1 MKAQAYI
8 VRTFGFLL
16 FTFFLLLGSVT
27 TVHAQF
33 DTATV
38 LGVVNDTNGGVVPNA
53 TVTLKNIQTGTV
65 ATAKSDESGNYQFTG
80 VKIGT
85 YQVTAEATGFSTAVT
100 DNVEATVNARQRID
114 LTLSAGAVTETVN
127 VSAASPLLE
136 SASSERG
143 QVISRE
149 QIVNLPLNGR
159 AYADL
164 ALLSPGVRRSNLNNN
179 SSGGR
184 DASFN
189 VNGLRSSLNNFVL
202 DGVDNNSYGTSN
214 QGFSNQVVQAS
225 PDAVAEFKVQTDNY
239 SAEFGRAGGAII
251 NTSIR
256 SGTNEFHGT
265 LYDFIRNT
273 KLNATGFFKPRSG
286 EKPVLIQNQFGGT
299 FGGPISIPGLYNG
312 KDRTFFFMDYE
323 GFRRITRAPD
333 FAVVPTLEQ
342 RQGIFRT
349 ATGAPLPIRNPFTN
363 VVYSDGIIPRDQITA
378 FSQLVFAQLPAPNRT
393 SGVLGIAE
401 NFVNSPRSKFYN
413 DKGDVKIDHTINTH
427 LTVFARGSMRKV
439 NNFEAP
445 VIPLPLGSP
454 ANANV
459 RILNQQL
466 AGGVT
471 YTTGSNSVI
480 EFRLGI
486 SRSQAG
492 KTPPGLGSANARQ
505 TYGITGLPEDPAL
518 AGGLYTQQITG
529 FVQLGRQESNPQ
541 YQNPTVVN
549 PRINYSFLIG
559 RHSLKTGYEYQSI
572 HTDVQDVQPL
582 YGTDTYGGQ
591 FSRPAGTVTLPNGT
605 TAPRP
610 DASNNFNVADFLFGA
625 RSQYRLTNPF
635 IAHYRQSM
643 HFAYI
648 QDDFNLNQKLTLNLG
663 LRYDF
668 ATPQYERDNRLSN
681 FDPTTNTIL
690 LARSGSLYDRALVD
704 PDRNNFGPRLGFAYT
719 PTPRTVIRGGY
730 GLSYVHFNRLG
741 GENLLAL
748 NGPQVVGATVSQSL
762 PSATNP
768 ICTGNNFLGCFRPTQ
783 AGYPTGLV
791 DPATFT
797 PLTARIN
804 YTPRDT
810 RTTYVQSYHV
820 SIQRELVRNLLLD
833 VAYVGNVTR
842 NLIIL
847 GDFNQARPNNAT
859 DPAAGTPLQARRPI
873 PGFSFIQSSFAGGRA
888 NYNALQI
895 KLERRFSKGLFFLNS
910 FTFSKAID
918 NAPGHLETSAGDN
931 SRINIR
937 NLASERGLSLYDQPV
952 NNTTSVVF
960 DLPFGKGRR
969 FGSNAPRLVDTVLG
983 GFRMTLINTATSGQV
998 GNLTYSLPS
1007 ANQVSTVLS
1016 YRPNIVGDLVIPSG
1030 QRTPNNYINGNAV
1043 AIPTDRSQPFGNAG
1057 RNIIRGPAFFQ
1068 TDLGLHKQF
1077 PLFSETTRL
1086 EFRAEAF
1093 NIFNHTNF
1101 TLPDLNVSNITRDSS
1116 GSAIGGTFGTFR
1128 PGSTFPAREIQFALK
1143 LYF

>member
-1 MKAQAYI
+1 M

-16 FTFFLLLGSVT
+16 LTFLLLLGNVT

-38 LGVVNDTNGGVVPNA
+38 LGTVNDTNGGAVPNA
-53 TVTLKNIQTGTV
+53 TMTLKNVQTGTV
-65 ATAKSDESGNYQFTG
+65 ATTTSDESGNYQFTG

-85 YQVTAEATGFSTAVT
+85 YQVTAEAQGFSTTVAE
-100 DNVEATVNARQRID
+100 NVEATVNARQRID
-114 LTLSAGAVTETVN
+114 LTLSAGAITETIN
-127 VSAASPLLE
+127 VTASSTLLE

-143 QVISRE
+143 QVITRE

-164 ALLSPGVRRSNLNNN
+164 ALLSPGVRKSVLNNAG
-179 SSGGR
+179 SGGR

-265 LYDFIRNT
+265 VYDFVRNT
-273 KLNATGFFKPRSG
+273 ALNATGFFKPRGG

-299 FGGPISIPGLYNG
+299 FGGPVSIPGLYSG
-312 KDRTFFFMDYE
+312 KDRTFFFVDYE
-323 GFRRITRAPD
+323 GFRRITKALA
-333 FAVVPTLEQ
+333 FVTVPTLEQ
-342 RQGIFRT
+342 RQGIFRN
-349 ATGAPLPIRNPFTN
+349 AQGGPIPIRNPFTN
-363 VVYSDGIIPRDQITA
+363 VDYADGIIPQNLRTT
-378 FSQLVFAQLPAPNRT
+378 FSQQVFAQLPAPNRAA
-393 SGVLGIAE
+393 GVLGISE
-401 NFVNSPRSKFYN
+401 NYENLPRSKFYN
-413 DKGDVKIDHTINTH
+413 DKGDVKIDHTFNTR
-427 LTVFARGSMRKV
+427 LSVFARGSMRKV

-445 VIPLPLGSP
+445 TIPLPLGNP

-459 RILNQQL
+459 RIINQQIV
-466 AGGVT
+466 GGLT
-471 YTTGSNSVI
+471 YTLGSNSVL
-480 EFRLGI
+480 EFRLGV
-486 SRSQAG
+486 SRTEAG
-492 KTPPGLGSANARQ
+492 KTPPGLGSATAREL
-505 TYGITGLPEDPAL
+505 YGITGLPEDPTIS
-518 AGGLYTQQITG
+518 GGLYTQQIAG
-529 FVQLGRQESNPQ
+529 FTDLGRQNSNPQ

-549 PRINYSFLIG
+549 PRINYSFLIN

-572 HTDVQDVQPL
+572 NTDVQDVQPL
-582 YGTDTYGGQ
+582 YGQDGYSGN
-591 FSRPAGTVTLPNGT
+591 FSRPANVS
-605 TAPRP
+605 A
-610 DASNNFNVADFLFGA
+610 ANNLYNVADFIFGA
-625 RSQYRLTNPF
+625 RSQYALTSPF
-635 IAHYRQSM
+635 IAHYRQRM

-648 QDDFNLNQKLTLNLG
+648 QDDFTLNSKLTFNLG

-668 ATPQYERDNRLSN
+668 ATPQYERDNLLSN
-681 FDPTTNTIL
+681 YDPETNTIL
-690 LARSGSLYDRALVD
+690 QARSGSLYDRALVD
-704 PDRNNFGPRLGFAYT
+704 PDHNNFGPRLGFAYT

-748 NGPQVVGATVSQSL
+748 NGPHVVGATVAQQPSQGL
-762 PSATNP
+762 
-768 ICTGNNFLGCFRPTQ
+768 CTGDNFLGCFRPTQ
-783 AGYPTGLV
+783 NGYPTGLV
-791 DPATFT
+791 DTSRFT
-797 PLTARIN
+797 PLTARVN

-810 RTTYVQSYHV
+810 KSTYVQSYHISV
-820 SIQRELVRNLLLD
+820 QRELIPNLLLD

-847 GDFNQARPNNAT
+847 ADFNQARPNNAS
-859 DPAAGTPLQARRPI
+859 DPAAGTPLQTRRPI
-873 PGFSFIQSSFAGGRA
+873 PDFSFIQASYAGGRA

-895 KLERRFSKGLFFLNS
+895 KLERRFSEGLYLLNS

-918 NAPGHLETSAGDN
+918 NAPGHLETSSGDN
-931 SRINIR
+931 SRVNIR
-937 NLASERGLSLYDQPV
+937 DLASERGLSNYDQPI

-969 FGSNAPRLVDTVLG
+969 FGSDAARIVDAVLG
-983 GFRMTLINTATSGQV
+983 GFRLTLINTMTSGQI
-998 GNLTYSLPS
+998 GNLTYNAP
-1007 ANQVSTVLS
+1007 AAFQVSTVLS
-1016 YRPNIVGDLVIPSG
+1016 YRPNIIGDLVVPSD
-1030 QRTPNNYINGNAV
+1030 QRTPDNYLNRNAV
-1043 AIPTDRSQPFGNAG
+1043 AIPTNRSQPFGSAG
-1057 RNIIRGPAFFQ
+1057 RNTVRGPAFFQ
-1068 TDLGLHKQF
+1068 SDLGLHKQF
-1077 PLFSETTRL
+1077 PLFNETTRL

-1093 NIFNHTNF
+1093 NLFNHSNFAAPDTNA
-1101 TLPDLNVSNITRDSS
+1101 SNITRDVS
-1116 GSAIGGTFGTFR
+1116 GNVIGGTFGTLR
-1128 PGSTFPAREIQFALK
+1128 TAFPAREIQFALK

>member
-1 MKAQAYI
+1 MKAQLYI
-8 VRTFGFLL
+8 ARTFGFLL
-16 FTFFLLLGSVT
+16 FSFLLLFGNVLS
-27 TVHAQF
+27 VHAQF

-38 LGVVNDTNGGVVPNA
+38 LGAVNDSNGGAVPNA
-53 TVTLKNIQTGTV
+53 AVTLKNIQTGTV
-65 ATAKSDESGNYQFTG
+65 ATTKTDESGNYQFTG

-85 YQVTAEATGFSTAVT
+85 YQVTAEAQGFSTAVVE
-100 DNVEATVNARQRID
+100 NVEATVNARQRTD
-114 LTLSAGAVTETVN
+114 LTLSAGAVTETVT
-127 VSAASPLLE
+127 VLATTPLLE
-136 SASSERG
+136 TASSERG

-239 SAEFGRAGGAII
+239 SAEYGRAGGAII

-256 SGTNEFHGT
+256 SGTNDFHGT

-333 FAVVPTLEQ
+333 FAIVPTLEQ

-349 ATGAPLPIRNPFTN
+349 ATGAPLAIRNPFTN
-363 VVYSDGIIPRDQITA
+363 VVYADGVIPQNQITA

-427 LTVFARGSMRKV
+427 LSVFARGSMRKV

-459 RILNQQL
+459 RILNQQI

-471 YTTGSNSVI
+471 YTTSANSVL

-505 TYGITGLPEDPAL
+505 LFGITGLPEDPAL
-518 AGGLYTQQITG
+518 AGGLYTQIITG
-529 FVQLGRQESNPQ
+529 FVQLGRQNSNPQ
-541 YQNPTVVN
+541 FQNPTVVD
-549 PRINYSFLIG
+549 PRISYSFLLG

-572 HTDVQDVQPL
+572 NTDVQDVQPL
-582 YGTDTYGGQ
+582 YGTDTYNGQ
-591 FSRPAGTVTLPNGT
+591 FSRPATGSS
-605 TAPRP
+605 A
-610 DASNNFNVADFLFGA
+610 NNLYNVADFLFGA
-625 RSQYRLTNPF
+625 RAQYQLASPF
-635 IAHYRQSM
+635 IAHYRQRM

-648 QDDFNLNQKLTLNLG
+648 QDDFNVNQKLTLNLG

-681 FDPTTNTIL
+681 FDPATNSIL

-748 NGPQVVGATVSQSL
+748 NGPQVVIASVSNLASQPL
-762 PSATNP
+762 
-768 ICTGNNFLGCFRPTQ
+768 CTGNNFLNCFRPTP
-783 AGYPTGLV
+783 AGYPTGLT
-791 DPATFT
+791 DAATFS
-797 PLTARIN
+797 PLTAKIN
-804 YTPRDT
+804 STPRNT
-810 RTTYVQSYHV
+810 PTTYVQSYHV

-847 GDFNQARPNNAT
+847 GDLNQARPNNAT
-859 DPAAGTPLQARRPI
+859 DPAGGTSLQARRPI
-873 PGFSFIQSSFAGGRA
+873 PGFSSIQSSFAGGRA
-888 NYNALQI
+888 NYNALQV

-910 FTFSKAID
+910 FTFSKTID
-918 NAPGHLETSAGDN
+918 NAPGHLETSANDN

-937 NLASERGLSLYDQPV
+937 NLASERALSNYDQPV
-952 NNTTSVVF
+952 NNTTSVVY

-983 GFRMTLINTATSGQV
+983 GFRLTLINTATSGQV
-998 GNLTYSLPS
+998 GNLIYNAP
-1007 ANQVSTVLS
+1007 AAFQVTSTLGLS
-1016 YRPNIVGDLVIPSG
+1016 YRPNIVGDVTLPSG
-1030 QRTPNNYINGNAV
+1030 QRSPDRYLNGNGV

-1101 TLPDLNVSNITRDSS
+1101 TLPDLNVSNITRDST
-1116 GSAIGGTFGTFR
+1116 GNAIGGTFGTFR
-1128 PGSTFPAREIQFALK
+1128 PGSAFPAREIQFALK

>member
-16 FTFFLLLGSVT
+16 FTFLLLLGNVT
-27 TVHAQF
+27 NVHAQF

-38 LGVVNDTNGGVVPNA
+38 LGAINDANGGAVPNA
-53 TVTLKNIQTGTV
+53 TVTLKNVQTGIV
-65 ATAKSDESGNYQFTG
+65 ATAKTDESGNYQFTG

-85 YQVTAEATGFSTAVT
+85 YQVTAEAQGFSTAIAE
-100 DNVEATVNARQRID
+100 NVEATVNARQRID
-114 LTLSAGAVTETVN
+114 LTLSAGAVTETVT
-127 VSAASPLLE
+127 VSGATPLLE

-164 ALLSPGVRRSNLNNN
+164 ALLSPGVRKSNLNNN

-265 LYDFIRNT
+265 VYDFIRNT
-273 KLNATGFFKPRSG
+273 SLNATGFFKPRSG
-286 EKPVLIQNQFGGT
+286 EKPVLIQNQYGGT

-312 KDRTFFFMDYE
+312 KDRTFFFVDYE

-333 FAVVPTLEQ
+333 FAIVPTLEQ

-349 ATGAPLPIRNPFTN
+349 LTGAPLPIRNPFTN
-363 VVYSDGIIPRDQITA
+363 VVYTNGIIPQDQITA

-413 DKGDVKIDHTINTH
+413 DKGDVKIDHTFNTH

-459 RILNQQL
+459 RILNQQI
-466 AGGVT
+466 AGGLT
-471 YTTGSNSVI
+471 YTTGSNSVL
-480 EFRLGI
+480 EFRLGV
-486 SRSQAG
+486 SRSRAG

-505 TYGITGLPEDPAL
+505 LYGITGLPEDPAL
-518 AGGLYTQQITG
+518 AGGLYTQNITG
-529 FVQLGRQESNPQ
+529 FVQLGRQNSNPQ
-541 YQNPTVVN
+541 FQNPTVVD
-549 PRINYSFLIG
+549 PRINYSFLLG

-572 HTDVQDVQPL
+572 NTDVQDVQPL
-582 YGTDTYGGQ
+582 YGTDNYAGQ
-591 FSRPAGTVTLPNGT
+591 FSRPTGVVTLPNGT

-610 DASNNFNVADFLFGA
+610 DASISFNVADFLFGA
-625 RSQYRLTNPF
+625 RSSYQLTNPF
-635 IAHYRQSM
+635 IAHYRQRM

-648 QDDFNLNQKLTLNLG
+648 QDDFNVNQKLTLNLG

-681 FDPTTNTIL
+681 YDPATNSIL

-719 PTPRTVIRGGY
+719 PTQRTVIRGGY

-748 NGPQVVGATVSQSL
+748 NGPQVVGATVSQL
-762 PSATNP
+762 PSQAL
-768 ICTGNNFLGCFRPTQ
+768 CTGNNFLGCFRPTPS
-783 AGYPTGLV
+783 GYPAGLV

-810 RTTYVQSYHV
+810 RTTYVQSYHI

-833 VAYVGNVTR
+833 VAYVGNITR

-859 DPAAGTPLQARRPI
+859 DPPIGTPLQARRPI

-888 NYNALQI
+888 NYNALQV

-937 NLASERGLSLYDQPV
+937 NLASERALSNYDQPV
-952 NNTTSVVF
+952 NNTTSVVY

-969 FGSNAPRLVDTVLG
+969 FGSNAPRLVDAVLG
-983 GFRMTLINTATSGQV
+983 GFRMTLINTATSGQI
-998 GNLTYSLPS
+998 GNLTYNLPS
-1007 ANQVSTVLS
+1007 SNQVSTVLS
-1016 YRPNIVGDLVIPSG
+1016 YRPNIIGDIVLPSD
-1030 QRTPNNYINGNAV
+1030 QRSPDRYLNAGGI
-1043 AIPTDRSQPFGNAG
+1043 AIPDRSQPFGSAG

-1077 PLFSETTRL
+1077 PLWNETTRL
-1086 EFRAEAF
+1086 ELRAEAF
-1093 NIFNHTNF
+1093 NLFNHTNF
-1101 TLPDLNVSNITRDSS
+1101 TLPDLNISN
-1116 GSAIGGTFGTFR
+1116 AAFGTFR

>member
-8 VRTFGFLL
+8 VRTFGFLS
-16 FTFFLLLGSVT
+16 FTFLLLLGIVT

-38 LGVVNDTNGGVVPNA
+38 LGAVSDTNSGAVPNA
-53 TVTLKNIQTGTV
+53 TVTLKNVQTGTV
-65 ATAKSDESGNYQFTG
+65 GTTKTDESGNYQFTG

-85 YQVTAEATGFSTAVT
+85 YQVKAEAQGFSTTVAE
-100 DNVEATVNARQRID
+100 DVEATVNARQRID
-114 LTLSAGAVTETVN
+114 LTLSAGAVTETVS
-127 VSAASPLLE
+127 VTVGTPLLE

-149 QIVNLPLNGR
+149 QIINLPLNGR

-164 ALLSPGVRRSNLNNN
+164 ALLSPGVRKSNLNNAG
-179 SSGGR
+179 SGGR

-256 SGTNEFHGT
+256 SGTNDFHGT
-265 LYDFIRNT
+265 IYNFIRNT
-273 KLNATGFFKPRSG
+273 SLNATGFFKPRSG
-286 EKPVLIQNQFGGT
+286 VKPVLIQNQFGFT
-299 FGGPISIPGLYNG
+299 FGGPISIPKLYNG

-323 GFRRITRAPD
+323 GFRRITKALE
-333 FAVVPTLEQ
+333 FATVPTLEQ
-342 RQGIFRT
+342 RQGIFRN
-349 ATGAPLPIRNPFTN
+349 AQGQPLAIRNPYTN
-363 VVYSDGIIPRDQITA
+363 VVYADGIIPQNVRTM
-378 FSQLVFAQLPAPNRT
+378 FSQQVFAQLPAPNR
-393 SGVLGIAE
+393 SLGVLGINDNFE
-401 NFVNSPRSKFYN
+401 NAPRSKFYN
-413 DKGDVKIDHTINTH
+413 DKGDIKIDHTINTH
-427 LTVFARGSMRKV
+427 ISVFARGSMRKV

-445 VIPLPLGSP
+445 IIPLPLGSP

-459 RILNQQL
+459 RILNQQIV
-466 AGGVT
+466 GGLT
-471 YTTGSNSVI
+471 YTLGSNSVL

-492 KTPPGLGSANARQ
+492 KTPPGLGSATAREL
-505 TYGITGLPEDPAL
+505 YGITGLPEDPTIS
-518 AGGLYTQQITG
+518 GGLYTQQISG
-529 FVQLGRQESNPQ
+529 FSQLGRQESNPQ

-549 PRINYSFLIG
+549 PRINYSYLLG

-572 HTDVQDVQPL
+572 NTDVQDVQPL

-591 FSRPAGTVTLPNGT
+591 FSRPANVSAT
-605 TAPRP
+605 
-610 DASNNFNVADFLFGA
+610 NNIYNIADFIFGA

-635 IAHYRQSM
+635 IAHYRQRM

-648 QDDFNLNQKLTLNLG
+648 QDDFNVNSKLTLNLG

-681 FDPTTNTIL
+681 YDPETNTIL
-690 LARSGSLYDRALVD
+690 QALSGSLYDRALVD

-748 NGPQVVGATVSQSL
+748 NGPQVIGATVAQQPSQGVC
-762 PSATNP
+762 A
-768 ICTGNNFLGCFRPTQ
+768 GDNFLGCFRPTQ
-783 AGYPTGLV
+783 NGYPTGLV
-791 DPATFT
+791 DPSRFT

-804 YTPRDT
+804 YTPRNT
-810 RTTYVQSYHV
+810 PTTYVQSYHISV
-820 SIQRELVRNLLLD
+820 QRELVRNLLID

-847 GDFNQARPNNAT
+847 GDFNQARPNNAS

-873 PGFSFIQSSFAGGRA
+873 PGFSFIQASYAGGEA

-895 KLERRFSKGLFFLNS
+895 KLERRFSEGLYLLNS

-918 NAPGHLETSAGDN
+918 NAPGHLETSSGDN

-937 NLASERGLSLYDQPV
+937 NLASERGLSNYDQPI
-952 NNTTSVVF
+952 NNTTSVVYE
-960 DLPFGKGRR
+960 LPYGKGRR
-969 FGSNAPRLVDTVLG
+969 FGNSAPRIVDAVLG
-983 GFRMTLINTATSGQV
+983 GWRLTLINTMTSGQV
-998 GNLTYSLPS
+998 GNLTYSAPS
-1007 ANQVSTVLS
+1007 AFQVSTVLS
-1016 YRPNIVGDLVIPSG
+1016 FRPNIIGDLVVPSG
-1030 QRTPNNYINGNAV
+1030 QRTPDNYLNGNAV
-1043 AIPTDRSQPFGNAG
+1043 AIPTDRSQPFGSAG
-1057 RNIIRGPAFFQ
+1057 RNIVRGPAFFQ
-1068 TDLGLHKQF
+1068 SDLGLHKQF
-1077 PLFSETTRL
+1077 PLFNETTRL
-1086 EFRAEAF
+1086 EFRVEAF
-1093 NIFNHTNF
+1093 NLFNHTNF
-1101 TLPDLNVSNITRDSS
+1101 GTPDLNVSNITRDSS
-1116 GSAIGGTFGTFR
+1116 GNAIGGTFGTFR
-1128 PGSTFPAREIQFALK
+1128 PGSTFPAREIQFGVK

>member
-1 MKAQAYI
+1 MRTQAYS

-16 FTFFLLLGSVT
+16 LTSLLLLGNIA

-38 LGVVNDTNGGVVPNA
+38 LGTVNDTGGGVVPNA
-53 TVTLKNIQTGTV
+53 TVTLKNVQTGTV
-65 ATAKSDESGNYQFTG
+65 ATTTSDESGNYQFTG

-85 YQVTAEATGFSTAVT
+85 YQVSAEAQGFSTAVA
-100 DNVEATVNARQRID
+100 NNIEATVNARQRID
-114 LTLSAGAVTETVN
+114 LTLSAGAITETIN
-127 VSAASPLLE
+127 VTATTTLLE

-143 QVISRE
+143 QVITRE

-164 ALLSPGVRRSNLNNN
+164 ALLSPGVRKSVLNNAG
-179 SSGGR
+179 SGGR

-273 KLNATGFFKPRSG
+273 SLNATGFFKPRGG

-299 FGGPISIPGLYNG
+299 FGGPVSIPGLYSG

-323 GFRRITRAPD
+323 GFRRITKTLE
-333 FAVVPTLEQ
+333 FAVLPTLEQ
-342 RQGIFRT
+342 RQGIFRN
-349 ATGAPLPIRNPFTN
+349 AQGQPITGGIRNPFTN
-363 VVYSDGIIPRDQITA
+363 VVYADGIIPQNLRTA
-378 FSQLVFAQLPAPNRT
+378 FSQQVFAQLPAPNRA
-393 SGVLGIAE
+393 SGVLGINE
-401 NFVNSPRSKFYN
+401 NFESLPRSQFYN
-413 DKGDVKIDHTINTH
+413 DKGDIKIDHTINSRA
-427 LTVFARGSMRKV
+427 TVFARGSMRKV

-445 VIPLPLGSP
+445 IIPLPLGSP

-459 RILNQQL
+459 RIINEQIV
-466 AGGVT
+466 GGLT
-471 YTTGSNSVI
+471 YTLGSNSVL
-480 EFRLGI
+480 EFRLGV
-486 SRSQAG
+486 SRTKAG
-492 KTPPGLGSANARQ
+492 KTPPGLGSATAREL
-505 TYGITGLPEDPAL
+505 YGITGLPEDPSIS
-518 AGGLYTQQITG
+518 GGLYTQIITG
-529 FVQLGRQESNPQ
+529 FSQLGRQNSNPQ

-549 PRINYSFLIG
+549 PRINYSFLLG

-572 HTDVQDVQPL
+572 NTDVQDVNPL
-582 YGTDTYGGQ
+582 YGTDTYGGN
-591 FSRPAGTVTLPNGT
+591 FSRPVNIA
-605 TAPRP
+605 A
-610 DASNNFNVADFLFGA
+610 ANNLYNIADFVFGA
-625 RSQYRLTNPF
+625 RSQYQLTNPF
-635 IAHYRQSM
+635 IAHYRQRM
-643 HFAYI
+643 HFAYL
-648 QDDFNLNQKLTLNLG
+648 QDDFNVNQKLTLNLG

-668 ATPQYERDNRLSN
+668 ATPQYERDNLLSN
-681 FDPTTNTIL
+681 YDPETNSIIQ
-690 LARSGSLYDRALVD
+690 ARSGSLYDRALVD

-748 NGPQVVGATVSQSL
+748 NGPHVVGATVAQGAVS
-762 PSATNP
+762 PTNP
-768 ICTGNNFLGCFRPTQ
+768 LCVGDNFLGCFRPTP

-791 DPATFT
+791 DTSRFT

-810 RTTYVQSYHV
+810 KSTYVQSYHI
-820 SIQRELVRNLLLD
+820 SLQRELVRNLLLD

-847 GDFNQARPNNAT
+847 ADFNQARPNNAT
-859 DPAAGTPLQARRPI
+859 DPVNGTSLQARRPI
-873 PGFSFIQSSFAGGRA
+873 PGFSFIQASYAGGEA

-895 KLERRFSKGLFFLNS
+895 KLERRFSDGLYLLNS

-918 NAPGHLETSAGDN
+918 NAPGHLEVSSGDN

-937 NLASERGLSLYDQPV
+937 DLQSERGLSNYDQPF

-969 FGSNAPRLVDTVLG
+969 FGGDAPRFVDAALG
-983 GFRMTLINTATSGQV
+983 GFRLTLINTMTSGQV
-998 GNLTYSLPS
+998 GNLTYNAP
-1007 ANQVSTVLS
+1007 AVFQVSTVLS
-1016 YRPNIVGDLVIPSG
+1016 YRPNIVGDLVLPSG
-1030 QRTPNNYINGNAV
+1030 ERTPDNYLNRNAV
-1043 AIPTDRSQPFGNAG
+1043 AIPTDRSRPFGSAG
-1057 RNIIRGPAFFQ
+1057 RNTVRGPAFFQ

-1077 PLFSETTRL
+1077 PLWNETTRL

-1093 NIFNHTNF
+1093 NLFNHSNFAAPDTNA
-1101 TLPDLNVSNITRDSS
+1101 SNITRDAS
-1116 GSAIGGTFGTFR
+1116 GNAIGGTFGALRTA
-1128 PGSTFPAREIQFALK
+1128 FPAREIQFALK